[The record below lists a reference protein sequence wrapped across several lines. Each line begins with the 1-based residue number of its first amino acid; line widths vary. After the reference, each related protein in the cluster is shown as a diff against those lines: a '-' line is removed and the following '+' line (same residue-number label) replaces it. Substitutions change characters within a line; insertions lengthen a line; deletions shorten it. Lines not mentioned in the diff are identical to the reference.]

1 MWHAGS
7 VDAVGK
13 QDPVRHELAYARR
26 DGHERLLGD
35 EDGQASRVV
44 RGDVAAYPIG
54 ELLLTG
60 RALLAQIVQ
69 VAVVDDHGR
78 APGPLR
84 EVVQRREVLERR
96 HVEQIVLAL
105 LHILDA
111 MARTHEIDVLER
123 LPLGAP
129 RDDIEQRR
137 RFTGTDAA
145 DQTDATWVGET
156 QSVCSLG
163 RFGVILL
170 LRVVNFD
177 TASSTGTS
185 TGTRV
190 HILKGAFIFFSGV
203 RADRVRARAIISIVY
218 LFTRLS
224 HLRLLLRDP
233 GVLLILHKLVNH
245 TSRLLLTRLA
255 LSGLCCSGLPLLLL
269 SVVLAR
275 LAD

>member
-1 MWHAGS
+1 M
-7 VDAVGK
+7 
-13 QDPVRHELAYARR
+13 
-26 DGHERLLGD
+26 
-35 EDGQASRVV
+35 V

-111 MARTHEIDVLER
+111 MARAHEIDVLER

-170 LRVVNFD
+170 LRVLDFD

-190 HILKGAFIFFSGV
+190 HILKGGFIFFFRRTG
-203 RADRVRARAIISIVY
+203 
-218 LFTRLS
+218 
-224 HLRLLLRDP
+224 
-233 GVLLILHKLVNH
+233 
-245 TSRLLLTRLA
+245 
-255 LSGLCCSGLPLLLL
+255 
-269 SVVLAR
+269 
-275 LAD
+275 